1 MKILAISGS
10 LRKGSYNSAL
20 LRAVAKL
27 APSGTDIDIL
37 AAEDIRSLPH
47 FDADLEASAYPESA
61 TALKK
66 RIAASDAVII
76 STPEFNRSIPGALKN
91 LLDWSTR
98 PYGENPWLGKPVSV
112 IGASSGQVSAAL
124 AQYDLKKI
132 LLYFNARVM
141 GQPEF
146 YMGPAASKFDE
157 ALNLTDEKTKEA
169 VVKVLAALVAF
180 AQAA

>member
-1 MKILAISGS
+1 MKFLAISGS

-20 LRAVAKL
+20 LRAVKAL
-27 APSGTDIDIL
+27 AP
-37 AAEDIRSLPH
+37 AEHSVELVSAEEVRALPL
-47 FDADLEASAYPESA
+47 FDQDLEASAYPESA
-61 TALKK
+61 TALKA
-66 RIAASDAVII
+66 RIREADAVIV

-98 PYGENPWLGKPVSV
+98 PYGDNPWAGKPVYV
-112 IGASSGQVSAAL
+112 MGASSGQISAAL

-146 YMGPAASKFDE
+146 YMGPAGGKFDE

-169 VVKVLAALVAF
+169 VVKAF
-180 AQAA
+180 AAFSEFAK